1 MFDVPALL
9 EIEYRPLD
17 VVAELEVEGRRD
29 DFIVL
34 AERAGGGLAGRK
46 DTSDG
51 AVKLLARVYL
61 KMDALTRR
69 DRWMLSFYPLGAAPL
84 PFRNEDGHY
93 SIWKPSLRRVE
104 PLLGKGEQRFPRDS
118 CGDAI
123 QLALDNLA
131 DDIPKPELA
140 AIRKVVGQ
148 LRPSFEHSSRGYAG
162 RFRPPR
168 DFGDRSVPR
177 YNQVG

>member
-1 MFDVPALL
+1 VTTSSSSPSA
-9 EIEYRPLD
+9 
-17 VVAELEVEGRRD
+17 
-29 DFIVL
+29 
-34 AERAGGGLAGRK
+34 RAAISPGRK

-84 PFRNEDGHY
+84 PFQNEDGHY

-118 CGDAI
+118 GGDAI

-140 AIRKVVGQ
+140 AIGKVVGR
-148 LRPSFEHSSRGYAG
+148 LRPSFEHSSRGYGGGSGLPAISATV
-162 RFRPPR
+162 RFLATI
-168 DFGDRSVPR
+168 RSDKHMVSMDWIGPE
-177 YNQVG
+177 NAA

>member
-1 MFDVPALL
+1 MEQIEGYIYEWRVHVPVWTTGTA
-9 EIEYRPLD
+9 
-17 VVAELEVEGRRD
+17 VGT
-29 DFIVL
+29 L
-34 AERAGGGLAGRK
+34 AKYQPSLSLQRK
-46 DTSDG
+46 DTSGG

-84 PFRNEDGHY
+84 PFQNEDGHY

-104 PLLGKGEQRFPRDS
+104 PLLGKGAQRFPRDS

-140 AIRKVVGQ
+140 AIEKVVGQ

-168 DFGDRSVPR
+168 DFADLSVPR
-177 YNQVG
+177 YNDVG

>member
-1 MFDVPALL
+1 MS
-9 EIEYRPLD
+9 RC
-17 VVAELEVEGRRD
+17 
-29 DFIVL
+29 
-34 AERAGGGLAGRK
+34 
-46 DTSDG
+46 
-51 AVKLLARVYL
+51 
-61 KMDALTRR
+61 
-69 DRWMLSFYPLGAAPL
+69 
-84 PFRNEDGHY
+84 
-93 SIWKPSLRRVE
+93 
-104 PLLGKGEQRFPRDS
+104 LGKAEQRFPRDS

-140 AIRKVVGQ
+140 AIGKVVGQ